1 MAQYTSLKRAKGN
14 QCWSQARSYDKTKP
28 MYIDPEEFKAH
39 RKELLDSQHKIKNTF
54 KNHPFLE
61 ISYEDLN
68 EHLDERL
75 IEVQQ
80 FLGVKP
86 RKLFSL
92 LHKQATGT
100 LKDQIINWIDFKA
113 LH

>member
-1 MAQYTSLKRAKGN
+1 
-14 QCWSQARSYDKTKP
+14 

-39 RKELLDSQHKIKNTF
+39 RKELLDSQHKIKRTF

-75 IEVQQ
+75 IEVLQ